1 MKRAALVLAF
11 ALLLSIVATIQ
22 VVKVAEANPLPPSW
36 MNPKMDI
43 TIQSPLNGTNNA
55 LPVFVNFTALCS
67 GEFFISSDYTS
78 HEDWINAFFYVLD
91 GQYMKS
97 SGTNFTE
104 IQLTATHPDVD
115 HFYEYSGQTYLTN
128 LTDGSHSITVY
139 WGVLVK
145 VGTPAEFIVC
155 NESWSA
161 TSQFSVNTE
170 AAPEL
175 PKFSLWII
183 LPLLM
188 MATLI
193 STVFFKKRKH

>member
-43 TIQSPLNGTNNA
+43 TIQSPLNETDNA

-67 GEFFISSDYTS
+67 GEFFISSDDPS

-91 GQYMKS
+91 GQDMSS

-104 IQLTATHPDVD
+104 IQLTATHPDGD
-115 HFYEYSGQTYLTN
+115 HFYEYCGQAYLTN

-139 WGVLVK
+139 WGVLVN
-145 VGTPAEFIVC
+145 VGTPAEFIVYD
-155 NESWSA
+155 ESWSA
-161 TSQFSVNTE
+161 TSQFNVGTE
-170 AAPEL
+170 ATSFPTTLVVASGVSL
-175 PKFSLWII
+175 PIVCLG
-183 LPLLM
+183 LL
-188 MATLI
+188 
-193 STVFFKKRKH
+193 VYFKKRKH